1 AQQPLPPARFR
12 AAGGHHDPH
21 RPDRPS
27 QADERRAHRGPVRPA
42 GRPLQLGGADRIAD
56 RNRPVRGDADGPLA
70 RRGRDAISPVGHA
83 LVRPARHA
91 RQPAPV
97 GGSFLMPRR
106 RRTSGFTLVELLVAA
121 TVAALVVGSAGL
133 MLSHVTAAHK
143 RVDRQMRLQQ
153 EARAAADAIALALR
167 NAYRPSLDDTADL
180 LGEDGWI
187 GDFPA
192 DRIRFYSVS
201 WEPVRRGW
209 PESDVRL
216 VEFFILEPPEDLPD
230 QQPVLMRRL
239 DPTRN
244 PEPDEGGVLDR
255 VAQGVLGLDIA
266 YYDGI

>member
-1 AQQPLPPARFR
+1 
-12 AAGGHHDPH
+12 
-21 RPDRPS
+21 
-27 QADERRAHRGPVRPA
+27 
-42 GRPLQLGGADRIAD
+42 
-56 RNRPVRGDADGPLA
+56 
-70 RRGRDAISPVGHA
+70 
-83 LVRPARHA
+83 
-91 RQPAPV
+91 
-97 GGSFLMPRR
+97 MPRS

-167 NAYRPSLDDTADL
+167 NAYRPGIDDTADL

-187 GDFPA
+187 GEFPA

-266 YYDGI
+266 YYDGIEWAEEWIDRPGQWPLAIRVQLMVAAEVDDPQPLVITRLVSFPHDERTSQLAAGEPSGDGAAQQQSGNGSRSSGSSSGSSSSGSGGGSRRSGSRGGGR